1 MHGSSVSDCNADN
14 ARYVWGIDH
23 SSFASSPLRPC
34 PPLPPQSV
42 LGGTLDG
49 LALTLDKLDQLIHVE
64 VSPLA
69 YPRPLLRLSRRRRAV
84 LHRRGRHAR
93 LTGAS
98 YAGRSRTGRRLCSE
112 SGRSPRSQPAAIG
125 GSDSGLRSAESL
137 ELTLLGLL
145 SGLLLLL
152 DILDH
157 RREQLH
163 ILGDLLGLGVLLAQA
178 SLENLQSRFRGL
190 ESLRDVASQEVS
202 LGELVQRLTVL
213 DVVGTEDDRR
223 LLLSLGQE
231 SERQHILVDGLEND
245 TGVALSSVSIELE
258 SLKRS

>member
-1 MHGSSVSDCNADN
+1 
-14 ARYVWGIDH
+14 
-23 SSFASSPLRPC
+23 
-34 PPLPPQSV
+34 
-42 LGGTLDG
+42 
-49 LALTLDKLDQLIHVE
+49 
-64 VSPLA
+64 
-69 YPRPLLRLSRRRRAV
+69 
-84 LHRRGRHAR
+84 
-93 LTGAS
+93 
-98 YAGRSRTGRRLCSE
+98 
-112 SGRSPRSQPAAIG
+112 
-125 GSDSGLRSAESL
+125 
-137 ELTLLGLL
+137 LL